1 MSWFGDWLT
10 RRIPAPPSPS
20 LGHTMQ
26 IQSPWSGEN
35 SLAQVAFADIWGRPD
50 QLLVTREMAMQ
61 VPAVAKARHLV
72 CSTLAQAKFV
82 GVRDDQDVAAPRWL
96 TKMGGDIGPRT
107 CMMALADDVLF
118 YGWALVWTDRDAA
131 GEIETAKRVPK
142 ESWTFDAANNVIIGD
157 GYTPTRKEVILVVGP
172 SEGLLISGS
181 RTIRGALDLD
191 SQWQARVKNPVPVT
205 ELHVNDPSSLYDG
218 EDDEAVAARKAL
230 ATSYAA
236 NRRDSDGGMVTVTP
250 SSIDLRTHGE
260 AAVSLFENGRNA
272 VTLDVA
278 RHTGIPASELDAS
291 QVSSSL
297 KYSTVEAGR
306 IDLVDAIKNLY
317 GVGFEDAFTMAAA
330 PDTEIRMNFDDA
342 LSYRGAMQA
351 PGARPAPTAGT
362 ETP

>member
-20 LGHTMQ
+20 YGQTMQ
-26 IQSPWSGEN
+26 IESPWSGEN

-50 QLLVTREMAMQ
+50 QLMVTREMAMQ

-82 GVRDDQDVAAPRWL
+82 GVRGDQDVDAPRWL
-96 TKMGGDIGPRT
+96 TTMGGDVGRRT

-118 YGWALVWTDRDAA
+118 YGWALLHTERDARKQIVSA
-131 GEIETAKRVPK
+131 RRVPK
-142 ESWTFDAANNVIIGD
+142 ESWTFDAENNVIVGD
-157 GYTPTRKEVILVVGP
+157 GYAPKRSEVILVCGP
-172 SEGLLISGS
+172 FEGLLISGA
-181 RTIRGALDLD
+181 RTIRGAIDLD
-191 SQWQARVKNPVPVT
+191 AQWQARVKNPVPVT

-218 EDDEAVAARKAL
+218 DDDEAAAARRTL
-230 ATSYAA
+230 ATNYAA

-317 GVGFEDAFTMAAA
+317 GIGFEDAFTIAAA
-330 PDTEIRMNFDDA
+330 RGTDIRMNFDDA
-342 LSYRGAMQA
+342 LSYRGAMEA
-351 PGARPAPTAGT
+351 PGARPAPTEET
-362 ETP
+362 ETT

>member
-26 IQSPWSGEN
+26 IESPWSGEN
-35 SLAQVAFADIWGRPD
+35 ALASVAFADVFGRPD

-82 GVRDDQDVAAPRWL
+82 GDGQDTPRWL

-118 YGWALVWTDRDAA
+118 YGWALIWTDRTAT

-157 GYTPTRKEVILVVGP
+157 GYTPTPQEVILVCGAF
-172 SEGLLISGS
+172 EGLLTSAA

-218 EDDEAVAARKAL
+218 EDDEAVAARKSL
-230 ATSYAA
+230 ATNYAA

-260 AAVSLFENGRNA
+260 TAISLFENGRNA

-278 RHTGIPASELDAS
+278 RHAGIPASELDAS

-317 GVGFEDAFTMAAA
+317 GIGFEDAFTLAAGT
-330 PDTEIRMNFDDA
+330 DIRMNFDDA

-351 PGARPAPTAGT
+351 PGARPAPTEGT
-362 ETP
+362 ETT

>member
-20 LGHTMQ
+20 LGQTLQ
-26 IQSPWSGEN
+26 IESPWSGEN
-35 SLAQVAFADIWGRPD
+35 TLASVAFADVFGRPD

-82 GVRDDQDVAAPRWL
+82 GVRDGQDAAAPRWL

-118 YGWALVWTDRDAA
+118 YGWALVWTDRTAT
-131 GEIETAKRVPK
+131 GEIETAQRVPK

-157 GYTPTRKEVILVVGP
+157 GYTPTREEVILVVGP
-172 SEGLLISGS
+172 SEGLLITAA

-218 EDDEAVAARKAL
+218 DDDEAVAARKAL
-230 ATSYAA
+230 ATSYAT

-250 SSIDLRTHGE
+250 SSITLETHGE
-260 AAVSLFENGRNA
+260 TAVSLFENGRNA

-317 GVGFEDAFTMAAA
+317 GVGFEDAFTLATASDA
-330 PDTEIRMNFDDA
+330 DIRMNFDDA

-351 PGARPAPTAGT
+351 PGVRPAPTAGT
-362 ETP
+362 ETT